1 MQQIPHRQHCRD
13 HLTDDRSYCRTHHA
27 PAEAENE
34 DGIQND
40 VQHRTRK
47 GGYHGKPGAAV
58 GTDDGVHGLPE
69 HIKGHA
75 QRDIKEIFLRVVVGL
90 GVHRSAEHGKNVVR
104 KNQIERGQH
113 NTADQTH
120 HHRIADAPLC
130 LGDLVLPKADADE
143 GAATV
148 TDHDCDC
155 QRYHRQGKNDRIG
168 GVAIRAEIAGVCNKD
183 LIHDV
188 IQCADQQRNN
198 ARDRILLHQLADAF
212 RAEKLIGTFHGIHLY
227 LSILGQIKT
236 TGSSHATG
244 FTHECYS
251 LYEIIIAC
259 LSGICKGSFAQ
270 ELYWAF
276 CADCTRKTLWKMPF
290 EASRPVV
297 VQYNKE

>member
-1 MQQIPHRQHCRD
+1 MAAIAATRLIWDRKLVHAKGQGTAADGALQPVVTLFRANDLHVQQIPHCQCCRD
-13 HLTDDRSYCRTHHA
+13 QLTDDGSHRCAHHA

-47 GGYHGKPGAAV
+47 GGHHGKPRVAI
-58 GTDDGVHGLPE
+58 GTDDGIHGLPK

-75 QRDIKEIFLRVVVGL
+75 QRDIKEIFLGVVVGL
-90 GVHRSAEHGKNVVR
+90 GVHRSAEHGKNGVR

-113 NTADQTH
+113 NAADQTH

-130 LGDLVLPKADADE
+130 LGDFVLPKADADE
-143 GAATV
+143 GAAAV

-155 QRYHRQGKNDRIG
+155 QRYHRQGEHDGIG
-168 GVAIRAEIAGVCNKD
+168 GVAVGAQIASVCNKD

-212 RAEKLIGTFHGIHLY
+212 RAEELIGTFHGIHL
-227 LSILGQIKT
+227 T
-236 TGSSHATG
+236 
-244 FTHECYS
+244 F
-251 LYEIIIAC
+251 
-259 LSGICKGSFAQ
+259 
-270 ELYWAF
+270 
-276 CADCTRKTLWKMPF
+276 PF
-290 EASRPVV
+290 WG
-297 VQYNKE
+297 K

>member
-1 MQQIPHRQHCRD
+1 MPRVRVRLQIALQPVVALFRADDLHVQQIPHRQHRRD

-34 DGIQND
+34 DGVQND

-47 GGYHGKPGAAV
+47 GGHHGKPGAAV

-69 HIKGHA
+69 HIERHA
-75 QRDIKEIFLRVVVGL
+75 QRDIKEILLGVVIGL
-90 GVHRSAEHGKNVVR
+90 GVDRSAEHGKNGVR
-104 KNQIERGQH
+104 KNQIERGQQDA
-113 NTADQTH
+113 ADQTH

-143 GAATV
+143 GAAAI

-155 QRYHRQGKNDRIG
+155 QRYHRQGEHDGVG
-168 GVAIRAEIAGVCNKD
+168 GVAVGAQIAGVCNKD

-188 IQCADQQRNN
+188 VQCADQQRNN

-227 LSILGQIKT
+227 LSILRCI
-236 TGSSHATG
+236 
-244 FTHECYS
+244 
-251 LYEIIIAC
+251 
-259 LSGICKGSFAQ
+259 
-270 ELYWAF
+270 
-276 CADCTRKTLWKMPF
+276 
-290 EASRPVV
+290 
-297 VQYNKE
+297 